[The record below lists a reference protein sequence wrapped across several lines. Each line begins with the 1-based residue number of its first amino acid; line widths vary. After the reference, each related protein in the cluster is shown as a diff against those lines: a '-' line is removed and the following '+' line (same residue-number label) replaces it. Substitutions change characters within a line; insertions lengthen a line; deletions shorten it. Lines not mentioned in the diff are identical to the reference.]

1 MPEELRTT
9 NKPNHLMIVHIVN
22 VVLIA
27 VIVAMLLMWQPWNPP
42 TDRTITVT
50 GEATVMAEPDEYV
63 FSPSYQFT
71 NTNKDTALAE
81 LTKKQEEVVT
91 KVKELGVNN
100 NQIKTNSSG
109 YDLYF
114 REEGSDELTYTL
126 SLTVTVGNRDLAQK
140 IQDYLLTTAPTG
152 SVSPQATFS
161 DERRKELESQARDQ
175 ATQDARSKVDQSAK
189 NLGFSVGKVK
199 EVSDGSGFGVFPAD
213 DRAVSPEDKAAQQLT
228 IQPGQNELNYTVTV
242 VYYLQ

>member
-1 MPEELRTT
+1 
-9 NKPNHLMIVHIVN
+9 MIVHIVN
-22 VVLIA
+22 VVLLV
-27 VIVAMLLMWQPWNPP
+27 VIVAMLLIWQPWNTP

-50 GEATVMAEPDEYV
+50 GEATVLAEPDEYA
-63 FSPSYQFT
+63 FTPSYQFT

-81 LTKKQEEVVT
+81 LTKKQEEVVAKT
-91 KVKELGVNN
+91 KELGVSDD
-100 NQIKTNSSG
+100 QIKTNSSG

-126 SLTVTVGNRDLAQK
+126 SLTITVGNRDLAQK
-140 IQDYLLTTAPTG
+140 VQDYLLTTGPTG

-161 DERRKELESQARDQ
+161 DNRRKELETQARDQ

-199 EVSDGSGFGVFPAD
+199 EVSDGSGFGVFPVD
-213 DRAVSPEDKAAQQLT
+213 DRAVSAEEKAAQQLT

-242 VYYLQ
+242 VYYLR